1 MPREYAM
8 RLHQVKT
15 NYGVQGLIC
24 QSLRNRGPARGAAG
38 AVTSGAERASLLTS
52 ESGERRK
59 RRAPLVAISRVSHG
73 GR

>member
-1 MPREYAM
+1 MLRECAM

-15 NYGVQGLIC
+15 NYGVQGWIC
-24 QSLRNRGPARGAAG
+24 QSLRNWGPARGAAG
-38 AVTSGAERASLLTS
+38 AEMSSAARASLPIS

-59 RRAPLVAISRVSHG
+59 RQPPLLAISHVSHG

>member
-1 MPREYAM
+1 M

-24 QSLRNRGPARGAAG
+24 QSLRNRGPARGVAG
-38 AVTSGAERASLLTS
+38 AETSGAERASLPTS
-52 ESGERRK
+52 ESGERRNDEP
-59 RRAPLVAISRVSHG
+59 PLVAISRVSHG